1 MAQQFRHIL
10 NSNEEDTVGNIWKYF
25 EKLDEILYA
34 SDMDTYEMVY
44 ANRKACRMLGIGSL
58 EEIQGEKCY
67 QVLHHR
73 TSPCPFCTNYKLKPL
88 EYFEWTHYNDNLGK
102 YFALKDTMLF
112 MDDRRVRVELALDLS
127 VNTQQKNTIQEYE
140 NNEQLLNEALQLAL
154 GCNDEEEDP
163 IQIFLAF
170 LGEKLECERMYIFEG
185 EDGGPVDNTYEW
197 CAPDV
202 TPEIQNLQQVPY
214 EVVSLWYRMFHEGK
228 NVVIYD
234 LEEIREHDPE
244 MYRTLKPQG
253 IRSLVVSPI
262 VYKDTILGFYG
273 VDIPPSH
280 SLSHISFLLDIIG
293 HFIVCMIQRR
303 GLVRRLESMS
313 YHDQLTGA
321 LNRHALT
328 RTLERLRN
336 KNIRVGLIY
345 CDLMG
350 LKQIN
355 DTRGHDE
362 GDTLIQEAYQFLQT
376 RSKDSPVFRL
386 GGDEFMVLCE
396 NMERRQ
402 FDEILH
408 AISRQETYDKVKMAV
423 GYAWRE
429 GTDIDFSE
437 MLLKADEDM
446 YRDKSVRRQSILN
459 AISGDME
466 EWRKIAEKPIRDRPS

>member
-1 MAQQFRHIL
+1 M
-10 NSNEEDTVGNIWKYF
+10 GNIWKYF

-44 ANRKACRMLGIGSL
+44 INRKACSILGVSSSDEVRGK
-58 EEIQGEKCY
+58 KCY
-67 QVLHHR
+67 EVLHNR
-73 TSPCPFCTNYKLKPL
+73 TSPCPFCTNYKLRPL

-112 MDDRRVRVELALDLS
+112 MDDQRVRIELALDLS
-127 VNTQQKNTIQEYE
+127 VNAQQKNTIREYE

-185 EDGGPVDNTYEW
+185 EDGGSVDNTYEW

-202 TPEIQNLQQVPY
+202 SPEIQNLQRVPY
-214 EVVSLWYRMFHEGK
+214 EVVALWYRMFHQGK
-228 NVVIYD
+228 NVIIYD
-234 LEEIREHDPE
+234 LEDIQDQDPE

-273 VDIPPSH
+273 VDNPPTH

-303 GLVRRLESMS
+303 GLVRRLEAMS

-321 LNRHALT
+321 LNRHAMT
-328 RTLERLRN
+328 RTLDRLRN

-355 DTRGHDE
+355 DTMGHEE
-362 GDTLIQEAYQFLQT
+362 GDSLIQDAYRFLLERGQG
-376 RSKDSPVFRL
+376 SAVFRL
-386 GGDEFMVLCE
+386 GGDEFIVLCE
-396 NMERRQ
+396 NIERRQ
-402 FDEILH
+402 FDEILRS
-408 AISRQETYDKVKMAV
+408 ISCQEADDKVRMAV

-429 GTDIDFSE
+429 GSDIDFSE
-437 MLLKADEDM
+437 MLLRADEDM
-446 YRDKSVRRQSILN
+446 YRDKNIRRQSILN
-459 AISGDME
+459 AISGDMQA
-466 EWRKIAEKPIRDRPS
+466 WNDIASKPEKKPPLQK